1 MEDRELLLKSIEGIK
16 EHLLDQENSLIRTG
30 LYMALQTIKNGIYD
44 EDLLKVLGLDEDLE
58 KYI

>member
-1 MEDRELLLKSIEGIK
+1 MDEREILIESIIGIK

-58 KYI
+58 KYL

>member
-1 MEDRELLLKSIEGIK
+1 MDEREILIESITGIK

-58 KYI
+58 KYL

>member
-1 MEDRELLLKSIEGIK
+1 MDEREILIKSITGIK

-58 KYI
+58 KYL

>member
-1 MEDRELLLKSIEGIK
+1 MDEREILIKSITGIK